1 MLQHLDGAAL
11 GREIPS
17 CDLSPGTSVMDGKG
31 SEEQH
36 ERNEI
41 AELTQMKS
49 KVNRLRRSPK
59 AASLNPEQIRST
71 AEFKTP
77 TRPVR
82 GQFRRSIPDDSP
94 SNDPDF
100 HQDIIWDTT
109 SPSPIRH
116 GRGQRRAAS
125 VRAVDISDIASR
137 IAPENGRLEETDSS
151 LLQWIGDSAIPCTP
165 EVQQPKAKPT
175 STNLV
180 SVNASGELESV
191 CFSIA
196 SVTILCLWKRA
207 GSVMSDFFNCI
218 YVNNSRTEE
227 SSECQSV
234 VDISR
239 HRQSDSSREWKLEET
254 ETQSLLQWI
263 GDSAFPAHQERTAT
277 QSQAPS
283 DYKQSTVEDLMR
295 LAKQFDFNMRQDEAR
310 EQSSDAPGSKRAEE
324 QEPPHDDRFTT
335 THNGSALKLTDEKP
349 ADERGLDQEMDHDL
363 DFLFDGRQASDYR
376 TQEVPE
382 RNLSI
387 VKASDSQKRSTVT
400 TVENHG
406 SKQVNKADDFDDDWN
421 SDGLLDDSL
430 LLEITQNPNLFAA
443 PQCSSTQKQTHKNQ
457 NTFSARTNKTQQ
469 AKNYIKRDTFQEQK
483 TKSEQSF
490 QQDSRINAKP
500 YEGLRKIGNHV
511 ENNFTNQ
518 VFPMSKALPVSPSC
532 FNGNQNQQYQHKTQI
547 RQQLQVIQNSSEL
560 SAASS
565 TCHFQPNTKEMLP
578 STNPSTRKP
587 PRSNPP
593 SMHQNPNSGGIKQ
606 GEDAVT
612 LRDGFSDVLD
622 EDLDSFFVSED
633 IWDDGVEDDDLFCE
647 ACDNL
652 EEFSATN
659 NHQNTTK
666 ALQKKLYGTSETAS
680 QQTVFAHPYPPKK
693 PATNVPT
700 SSANTSVS
708 LYGQKAHAVNS
719 GPIGLGSNVSCD
731 ATRPSGPSSNGPYKF
746 KQVRSSS
753 VVGRGTC
760 AVPPT
765 QQGHERGVL
774 AVLQSNVRT
783 AEGHQFK
790 KPYSDPLRST
800 AVIAKG
806 EVNVTCSLLY
816 YCGVQV
822 LCRDVCNS
830 GAMRCSDAEIERK
843 KQQAVE
849 RRRLRMLA
857 NQNLRGPV

>member
-1 MLQHLDGAAL
+1 
-11 GREIPS
+11 
-17 CDLSPGTSVMDGKG
+17 MDGKG

-41 AELTQMKS
+41 AELTQIKS
-49 KVNRLRRSPK
+49 KVNRL
-59 AASLNPEQIRST
+59 SLNPEQIRNT

-82 GQFRRSIPDDSP
+82 GQFRRSIPDDLP

-109 SPSPIRH
+109 SSSPIRH
-116 GRGQRRAAS
+116 GVYVCWTSPSDMQHHSMTEVCLSSGRGQRRAAS
-125 VRAVDISDIASR
+125 VRAVDISHIASR

-151 LLQWIGDSAIPCTP
+151 LLQWIGDNAIPCTP

-175 STNLV
+175 ST
-180 SVNASGELESV
+180 
-191 CFSIA
+191 
-196 SVTILCLWKRA
+196 
-207 GSVMSDFFNCI
+207 
-218 YVNNSRTEE
+218 
-227 SSECQSV
+227 
-234 VDISR
+234 
-239 HRQSDSSREWKLEET
+239 
-254 ETQSLLQWI
+254 
-263 GDSAFPAHQERTAT
+263 
-277 QSQAPS
+277 
-283 DYKQSTVEDLMR
+283 KQSAVEDLMR

-310 EQSSDAPGSKRAEE
+310 EQNSDAPGSKHAEE
-324 QEPPHDDRFTT
+324 QEPPHGDRFTT
-335 THNGSALKLTDEKP
+335 AHNGSALKLTDEKP

-430 LLEITQNPNLFAA
+430 LLEMTQNPDLFAA
-443 PQCSSTQKQTHKNQ
+443 LQCSSTQKQTHKNQ

-532 FNGNQNQQYQHKTQI
+532 FNGNQNQQYQHKTQV

-560 SAASS
+560 NAVSS

-578 STNPSTRKP
+578 STNLRTIKP

-612 LRDGFSDVLD
+612 PRDGFSDVLD

-659 NHQNTTK
+659 NQQNTTK
-666 ALQKKLYGTSETAS
+666 ALQKKPYDTSETAS

-693 PATNVPT
+693 PAANVPT

-774 AVLQSNVRT
+774 AVLQSDVRT

-790 KPYSDPLRST
+790 KPYSDPLRSA

-822 LCRDVCNS
+822 LCRGILKIIS
-830 GAMRCSDAEIERK
+830 
-843 KQQAVE
+843 
-849 RRRLRMLA
+849 
-857 NQNLRGPV
+857 